1 MIKIRGKLLGAVMCG
16 SLLGFLPTTG
26 TSAEQPSAAERSD
39 CMGDALSLCSNAIPS
54 VPRVAACLA
63 SKKSQVS
70 ARCRA
75 HLAKHG
81 L

>member
-1 MIKIRGKLLGAVMCG
+1 MTKIRSKLLGAVIGG

-26 TSAEQPSAAERSD
+26 TSAEQPSGAERSD
-39 CMGDALSLCSNAIPS
+39 CMGDALSLCSYAIPS
-54 VPRVAACLA
+54 VRRVAACLA
-63 SKKSQVS
+63 SKKFQVS

>member
-1 MIKIRGKLLGAVMCG
+1 MKIRSKLLGAVIG
-16 SLLGFLPTTG
+16 ASLLGFLPTAG
-26 TSAEQPSAAERSD
+26 MSAEQPSAAERSD
-39 CMGDALSLCSNAIPS
+39 CIGDALSLCSHAIPS
-54 VPRVAACLA
+54 VRGVAACLA